1 MDIVYSIF
9 TGLRWQD
16 IADIAL
22 NSYILFRLYVLFQG
36 TQVFRTIAALALLWI
51 FQQAAAWL
59 GLIVTSWVLQGI
71 IAVAALIVI
80 IVFRNEIRSVL
91 QARNIRA
98 ILWGAPRK
106 VDREGTENIVD
117 AVVDLA
123 RQNVGA
129 LVVLQGREHLD
140 EIVYGGV
147 DVGAH
152 LSSELLSSIFWH
164 GGPIH
169 DGAVLIEGS
178 RIAKAGVI
186 LPLTQETDVP
196 REYGTR
202 HRAAIGL
209 TELSDAL
216 VIVVSEERGD
226 VTVASRGRMHEA
238 PDRAALAQILGA
250 HGMGPETAPDQDR
263 TVRLKLGAAACLS
276 VLVVAGV
283 WFSFSRGLETITTIE
298 VPIEYMGRRPN
309 MEIIAASINSVTL
322 SLGGSGPL
330 LRSIKPD
337 QFTVRV
343 DLADAA
349 LGANTFTIVRDDII
363 LPAGVVLK
371 GVEPTGVEVTL
382 DQPVEKELPVQADWG
397 GQLPAHLVM
406 TDLIIT
412 PATIRIIGGNRFLEK
427 MHTLYTEK
435 INLDRLEA
443 SGTISARLALSP
455 ASIKIAGPSPERVSI
470 QYVII
475 PRDDG
480 VPSNAPETAAANE
493 PP

>member
-1 MDIVYSIF
+1 MDIVYTIF

-36 TQVFRTIAALALLWI
+36 TQVFRTIAAIALLWI
-51 FQQAAAWL
+51 FQQVAAWL

-71 IAVAALIVI
+71 IAVAALIII

-98 ILWGAPRK
+98 ILWGAPLK

-117 AVVDLA
+117 AVIDLA
-123 RQNVGA
+123 HQKIGA

-178 RIAKAGVI
+178 RITKAGVI

-209 TELSDAL
+209 SELSDAL

-226 VTVASRGRMHEA
+226 VSVASRGQMHDA

-250 HGMGPETAPDQDR
+250 HGMGPVAAPDKER
-263 TVRLKLGAAACLS
+263 AVRLKLGAAACLS
-276 VLVVAGV
+276 VMLVAGV
-283 WFSFSRGLETITTIE
+283 WFAFSRGLETITTIE

-337 QFTVRV
+337 QFKVRV
-343 DLADAA
+343 DLTDAA
-349 LGANTFTIVRDDII
+349 LGANTFTIIRDNIV
-363 LPAGVVLK
+363 LPPGVVLK
-371 GVEPTGVEVTL
+371 EVDPTGVEVTL
-382 DQPVEKELPVQADWG
+382 DSPVEKELPVQADWG
-397 GQLPAHLVM
+397 GQLPPHLIM
-406 TDLIIT
+406 TNLTIT
-412 PATIRIIGGNRFLEK
+412 PARIRVVGGNRVLEK

-435 INLDRLEA
+435 IILDRLDA
-443 SGTISARLALSP
+443 SGTITARLALNP
-455 ASIKIAGPSPERVSI
+455 ASIKIAAPSPERVSI
-470 QYVII
+470 QYVIV
-475 PRDDG
+475 PREG
-480 VPSNAPETAAANE
+480 AASSE
-493 PP
+493 PPEPS